1 MKDEYSSKI
10 SVKDRLILFSIFVI
24 ISVLIYLSS
33 LVSIKLLVSMI
44 ILIIFLY
51 TIVLLF
57 IVNLFYK
64 SEHKNY
70 KFPKTP
76 PSVAVVTYAYNNFKG
91 IESQID
97 ILLKLDYPI
106 PYNVYLINDGTF
118 EHLKNK
124 KGLKLINID
133 KKYFKSGNIKAQI
146 MNIGFKKLK
155 EENILCMDG
164 DTIPQKDVLMKMTP
178 LLEGNTKAVIGCILP
193 SNRNNLIEKLQVYEY
208 ILNFGLWARGLSL
221 MNSMFVVV
229 GALNLIKR
237 EAFLEVGGFD
247 IYNIVEDEDLAF
259 KFHERGYNIKH
270 TIDARA
276 ETDVPST
283 FSKFKRQRIRWYRGA
298 FYTWLKYKRFW
309 FNSKLNAFGTFF
321 LPYFLFVNIV
331 GIALFLKYIIVNIRQ
346 QLTYIYYYLVEL
358 IVSKSFYIH
367 FSLPSLNN
375 LYFPPTL
382 LFWLVSMSITLL
394 FLIFSFNFLD
404 YKLKFKELPVFLIF
418 VMFFG
423 LAIVL
428 MYLESLVLEFLGI
441 SYKW

>member
-1 MKDEYSSKI
+1 LKDEYSSKI

-247 IYNIVEDEDLAF
+247 IYNIVE
-259 KFHERGYNIKH
+259 KFRNLK
-270 TIDARA
+270 
-276 ETDVPST
+276 
-283 FSKFKRQRIRWYRGA
+283 A
-298 FYTWLKYKRFW
+298 FYLHKINSVGWNKYSIINLKYK
-309 FNSKLNAFGTFF
+309 NQVVCTK
-321 LPYFLFVNIV
+321 
-331 GIALFLKYIIVNIRQ
+331 
-346 QLTYIYYYLVEL
+346 
-358 IVSKSFYIH
+358 
-367 FSLPSLNN
+367 N
-375 LYFPPTL
+375 L
-382 LFWLVSMSITLL
+382 
-394 FLIFSFNFLD
+394 
-404 YKLKFKELPVFLIF
+404 
-418 VMFFG
+418 
-423 LAIVL
+423 
-428 MYLESLVLEFLGI
+428 
-441 SYKW
+441 SYDTKK